1 MRRDPIEVE
10 DAICDG
16 GGDKGIDA
24 MLYDEDGNELFVLQS
39 KHRQN
44 ANATQGD
51 ADLRSFV
58 GVATYFQSPDS
69 VQSLLDSAPN
79 EELRV
84 LLTERLHVAELLERQ
99 EPTITLVFVTNAE
112 TDAAGE
118 DYIRTY
124 GEGPPQLDV
133 WHGGRLG
140 EVAKR
145 TARQALLPGKHTLQ
159 DVGSVL
165 TAPLVDA
172 AQMALA
178 LVPATQLV
186 RLPGIENL
194 TLFDL
199 NVRLGLGNTKINRE
213 LRQTIKTAGEHALF
227 PAYHNGLTLLT
238 DGLRVTD
245 DGLELDGLAV
255 VNGCQSLLALYR
267 ERSALSPDLKLVV
280 KVVELGENAELA
292 DRITYRSNNQNPVN
306 LRDQRS
312 TDRIQRDL
320 QEQVRQRYD
329 GALFYEIRRGQP
341 RDEAEGV
348 LDNQLA
354 AQILMAV
361 WLGEPWNAVRKVRLF
376 DQDYHRIFRRASA
389 DKLALAYLI
398 DQAVQ
403 GRRDKLRPEL
413 QTAFASVRFAIA
425 FLVGE
430 LLRQNDAGAQLLDT
444 PELLL
449 PDRRDEVVEE
459 LDRLAEFVVDEINYF
474 VQSREEAR
482 RDDPEAP
489 PFDPKTTFKSQA
501 GIREVERQTVQA
513 MKAIA
518 RRPDVPAYFHLPED
532 AEDAVEE

>member
-39 KHRQN
+39 KHWRN

-58 GVATYFQSPDS
+58 GVAAYFQSPES
-69 VQSLLDSAPN
+69 VQSLLDSGPN
-79 EELRV
+79 EELRA

-99 EPTITLVFVTNAE
+99 EPTITLVFVTNAD
-112 TDAAGE
+112 TDVAGE

-124 GEGPPQLDV
+124 GDGPPQLDV
-133 WHGGRLG
+133 WHGRRLG
-140 EVAKR
+140 EVAIR

-159 DVGSVL
+159 DIGNVL

-213 LRQTIKTAGEHALF
+213 LRQTIKTGGEHALF

-280 KVVELGENAELA
+280 KVVELGDNAELA
-292 DRITYRSNNQNPVN
+292 D
-306 LRDQRS
+306 
-312 TDRIQRDL
+312 
-320 QEQVRQRYD
+320 
-329 GALFYEIRRGQP
+329 G
-341 RDEAEGV
+341 
-348 LDNQLA
+348 
-354 AQILMAV
+354 
-361 WLGEPWNAVRKVRLF
+361 
-376 DQDYHRIFRRASA
+376 
-389 DKLALAYLI
+389 
-398 DQAVQ
+398 
-403 GRRDKLRPEL
+403 
-413 QTAFASVRFAIA
+413 RFARSGVTS
-425 FLVGE
+425 VG
-430 LLRQNDAGAQLLDT
+430 
-444 PELLL
+444 
-449 PDRRDEVVEE
+449 
-459 LDRLAEFVVDEINYF
+459 
-474 VQSREEAR
+474 
-482 RDDPEAP
+482 
-489 PFDPKTTFKSQA
+489 
-501 GIREVERQTVQA
+501 
-513 MKAIA
+513 
-518 RRPDVPAYFHLPED
+518 
-532 AEDAVEE
+532 

>member
-1 MRRDPIEVE
+1 
-10 DAICDG
+10 
-16 GGDKGIDA
+16 
-24 MLYDEDGNELFVLQS
+24 MLPS
-39 KHRQN
+39 
-44 ANATQGD
+44 
-51 ADLRSFV
+51 
-58 GVATYFQSPDS
+58 
-69 VQSLLDSAPN
+69 SLD
-79 EELRV
+79 
-84 LLTERLHVAELLERQ
+84 RQ
-99 EPTITLVFVTNAE
+99 EPTITLVFVTNAD
-112 TDAAGE
+112 TDVAGE

-124 GEGPPQLDV
+124 GDGPPQLDV
-133 WHGGRLG
+133 WHGRRLS
-140 EVAKR
+140 EVAIR

-159 DVGSVL
+159 DIGNVF

-178 LVPATQLV
+178 LIPATQLV

-213 LRQTIKTAGEHALF
+213 LRQTIKTGSEHALF

-245 DGLELDGLAV
+245 DGIELDGLAV

-292 DRITYRSNNQNPVN
+292 DQITYRSNNQNPVN

-361 WLGEPWNAVRKVRLF
+361 WLGQPWNAIRKVRLF

-389 DKLALAYLI
+389 DKLALAYLL

-403 GRRDKLRPEL
+403 GGRDKLRPEL

-444 PELLL
+444 PELFL
-449 PDRRDEVVEE
+449 PDRRDEIVEE

-474 VQSREEAR
+474 VQSREESR
-482 RDDPEAP
+482 RDDPEAA

-501 GIREVERQTVQA
+501 GVREVERQAVQA

-518 RRPDVPAYFHLPED
+518 RRPDVPAYFHLSED
-532 AEDAVEE
+532 GQETSE